1 MDKTIQELIKETAG
15 RYGLGYDLN
24 SDYPTVLQEDGTVK
38 KITFEDMNNIF
49 NVSPPED
56 TWTRYKNEVNW
67 SNDITVSINLKN
79 KFSNEIE
86 IPFVA

>member
-1 MDKTIQELIKETAG
+1 
-15 RYGLGYDLN
+15 
-24 SDYPTVLQEDGTVK
+24 
-38 KITFEDMNNIF
+38 MNNIF

-67 SNDITVSINLKN
+67 SNDINVSINLKN

>member
-38 KITFEDMNNIF
+38 K
-49 NVSPPED
+49 
-56 TWTRYKNEVNW
+56 
-67 SNDITVSINLKN
+67 
-79 KFSNEIE
+79 
-86 IPFVA
+86 